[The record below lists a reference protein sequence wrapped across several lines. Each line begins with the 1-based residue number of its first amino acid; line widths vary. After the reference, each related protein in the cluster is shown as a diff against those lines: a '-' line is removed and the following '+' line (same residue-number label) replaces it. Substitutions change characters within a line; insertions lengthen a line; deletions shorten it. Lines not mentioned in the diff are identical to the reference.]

1 MKRLRLALMVAPML
15 AFAGCVSFF
24 GQATQ
29 NLGDRLQVQLT
40 KDIAAGRVTLDRLP
54 DGARVTLLEPAL
66 YPGGGSELDDTGRG
80 VLNNVIEALLDPR
93 LLRIE
98 VAGSPP
104 AAASVQAARVQG
116 VTQYFKDADLGSA
129 LEPSAPPQGG
139 TPDSAGTASQGLTIT
154 VTIKSS

>member
-1 MKRLRLALMVAPML
+1 MKRLRLALLVSPML
-15 AFAGCVSFF
+15 VVAGCTSFS

-29 NLGDRLQVQLT
+29 NLGDRLQVQLR

-54 DGARVTLLEPAL
+54 DGARVTLVEPAL
-66 YPGGGSELDDTGRG
+66 YPSGGTELDDKGRS
-80 VLNNVIEALLDPR
+80 VLTNVIEALLDPR

-98 VAGSPP
+98 VADSPP
-104 AAASVQAARVQG
+104 ATASVQAARVQG
-116 VTQYFKDADLGSA
+116 VTQYFKDANLGST

-139 TPDSAGTASQGLTIT
+139 PPDSAGPASQGLTIT